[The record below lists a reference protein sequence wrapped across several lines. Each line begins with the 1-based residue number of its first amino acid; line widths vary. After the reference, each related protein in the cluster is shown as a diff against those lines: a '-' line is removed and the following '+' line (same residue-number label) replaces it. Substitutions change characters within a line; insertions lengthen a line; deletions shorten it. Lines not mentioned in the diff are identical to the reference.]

1 MCTRAALWQRTN
13 GSLRIRTGGTRESK
27 ETKADGFVG
36 LMARSREHFHSTA
49 PIFSLK
55 REVYLLSR
63 KREGK
68 RREVSAER
76 TGLEI
81 ATEQKGHRTELEKI
95 EGFLGRVQ
103 GPAKDHAFPLHRRNV
118 AGHDFFSAWVSAD

>member
-1 MCTRAALWQRTN
+1 MSKTVLSCDL
-13 GSLRIRTGGTRESK
+13 GGVRGVEIW
-27 ETKADGFVG
+27 D
-36 LMARSREHFHSTA
+36 
-49 PIFSLK
+49 
-55 REVYLLSR
+55 
-63 KREGK
+63 
-68 RREVSAER
+68 VSAER

-103 GPAKDHAFPLHRRNV
+103 GPAKDHAFPLHRCNV